1 MPRGFGRRATSDRV
15 QGWFA
20 LNALR
25 PFRRGPD
32 DERPW
37 DDPEWEPPGGWQE
50 GSEDIQELE
59 YLTHE
64 EMIDYFDDLA
74 EAWDVDV
81 DDIWEMY
88 REAMGS

>member
-1 MPRGFGRRATSDRV
+1 MPRGFVRRATSDRA

-25 PFRRGPD
+25 PFRRED
-32 DERPW
+32 KEW
-37 DDPEWEPPGGWQE
+37 DDPDWEPPGGWQE
-50 GSEDIQELE
+50 GNVDIEELE

-64 EMIDYFDDLA
+64 EIVDYFDDLA

-81 DDIWEMY
+81 DDIWDMY